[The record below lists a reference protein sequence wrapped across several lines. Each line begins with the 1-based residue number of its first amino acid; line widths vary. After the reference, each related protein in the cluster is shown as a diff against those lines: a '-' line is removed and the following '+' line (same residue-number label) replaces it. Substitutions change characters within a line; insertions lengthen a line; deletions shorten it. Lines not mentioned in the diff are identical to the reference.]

1 MVNPSSAIFYPTDV
15 KKAAKK
21 AKKWQNI
28 RNLTIFQ
35 KAGLRT
41 NKINLKTKKL

>member
-1 MVNPSSAIFYPTDV
+1 MVNPSSAVFYPTDV

-28 RNLTIFQ
+28 RNLTIFSKSRVKNQ
-35 KAGLRT
+35 
-41 NKINLKTKKL
+41 